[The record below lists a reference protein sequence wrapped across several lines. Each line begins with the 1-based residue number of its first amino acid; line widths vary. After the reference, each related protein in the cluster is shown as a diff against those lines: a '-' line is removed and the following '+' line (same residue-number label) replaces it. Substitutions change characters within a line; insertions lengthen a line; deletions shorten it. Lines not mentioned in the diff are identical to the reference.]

1 MSPDRYFIKD
11 GYRSRAEPE
20 YFEDSG
26 SAIAYQPDVY
36 VEAGRVAERIG
47 ARRIIDLG
55 CGSGTKLVELHPRFE
70 VIGIDYGPNVRAA
83 RERHPFATWLEHDL
97 GTCCALPLEAA
108 QLEGS
113 VLVCAD
119 VIEHLVRPET
129 LLRKLRAALARAE
142 GVVLS
147 TPERDLT
154 RGPDHFGP
162 PPNACHVREWT
173 IGELAALL
181 AAEGFDHRWLGLTR
195 SWDQTPH
202 LHTILAFLFP
212 DGARLCAA
220 TGGLCV

>member
-20 YFEDSG
+20 YFEHSG

-36 VEAGRVAERIG
+36 VEAGRG
-47 ARRIIDLG
+47 A
-55 CGSGTKLVELHPRFE
+55 
-70 VIGIDYGPNVRAA
+70 
-83 RERHPFATWLEHDL
+83 
-97 GTCCALPLEAA
+97 
-108 QLEGS
+108 
-113 VLVCAD
+113 VLLCDD
-119 VIEHLVRPET
+119 VFEHLVRPET
-129 LLRKLRAALARAE
+129 LLQKLRAALARAE

-212 DGARLCAA
+212 DGARLC
-220 TGGLCV
+220 